1 MSEALKL
8 WLQEDK
14 KDIEDIKVKGL
25 FLIEFD

>member
-8 WLQEDK
+8 WLKEDK